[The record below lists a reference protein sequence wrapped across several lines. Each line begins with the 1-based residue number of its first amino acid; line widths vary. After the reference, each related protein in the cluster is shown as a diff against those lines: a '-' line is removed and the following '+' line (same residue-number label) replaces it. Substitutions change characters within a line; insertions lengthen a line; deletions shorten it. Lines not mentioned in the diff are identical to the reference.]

1 MRGVI
6 MSDENKKE
14 QAKGNL
20 KETIGNVTGDK
31 DLESEGKKDKG
42 SGKAKEFVEKTK
54 DKANETIDKFTKND
68 QDK

>member
-1 MRGVI
+1 
-6 MSDENKKE
+6 MSEESKNE

-31 DLESEGKKDKG
+31 DLESEGKKDKK
-42 SGKAKEFVEKTK
+42 SGKAKEFVEGAK

-68 QDK
+68 NDR